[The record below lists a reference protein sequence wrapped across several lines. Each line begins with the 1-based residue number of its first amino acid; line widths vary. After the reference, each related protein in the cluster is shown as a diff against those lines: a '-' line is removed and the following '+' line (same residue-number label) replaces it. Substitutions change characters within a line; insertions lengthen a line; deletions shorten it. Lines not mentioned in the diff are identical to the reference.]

1 MNVPIAVYLL
11 LPPLALEAGC
21 SGTPALRLFDWA
33 VAAHPEAAKIV
44 VMVNMTWFERMG
56 QPRMLAWNLVD
67 DRKHKRTL
75 GKLSSRTLE
84 SNYL

>member
-1 MNVPIAVYLL
+1 M
-11 LPPLALEAGC
+11 
-21 SGTPALRLFDWA
+21 
-33 VAAHPEAAKIV
+33 V
-44 VMVNMTWFERMG
+44 VMTWFERMG
-56 QPRMLAWNLVD
+56 QPRMLAGNLVD